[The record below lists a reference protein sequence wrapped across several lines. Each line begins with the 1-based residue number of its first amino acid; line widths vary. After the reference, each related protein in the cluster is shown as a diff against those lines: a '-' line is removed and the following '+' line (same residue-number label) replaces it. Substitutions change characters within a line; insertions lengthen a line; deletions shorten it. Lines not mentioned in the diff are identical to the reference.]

1 MKKRVAIF
9 ISGRGSNMEALVR
22 ASADKAYP
30 AEIVGVLADKR
41 DAAGL
46 IFAADNNI
54 PARAIERKDFSEKS
68 LHEKAMLDVLAEW
81 NVDILCLA
89 GFMRILSADFIA
101 QWGKTLIN
109 IHPSLLPLYPGLDTH
124 HRALADGVK
133 VHGCTVHHVTAG
145 VDEGPIIAQ
154 AVVPVL
160 HHDDEQSLTARVLKA
175 EHRLYAMALSG
186 FINDEWREQPNDALF
201 SPPLTR

>member
-22 ASADKAYP
+22 ACADSAFP

-46 IFAADNNI
+46 VFAADHDI
-54 PARAIERKDFSEKS
+54 PARAVERKDFSKKMF
-68 LHEKAMLDVLAEW
+68 HEDAMLDALAEW
-81 NVDILCLA
+81 KVDILCLA
-89 GFMRILSADFIA
+89 GFMRILSAEFIA
-101 QWGKTLIN
+101 GWGKPLIN
-109 IHPSLLPLYPGLDTH
+109 IHPSLLPLYPGVDTH
-124 HRALADGVK
+124 ARALADGVK

-160 HHDDEQSLTARVLKA
+160 GGDDGTSLTARVLKA
-175 EHRLYAMALSG
+175 EHQLYAHSLRG
-186 FINDEWREQPNDALF
+186 FISGEWAAQNDDVLYSPAL
-201 SPPLTR
+201 RH